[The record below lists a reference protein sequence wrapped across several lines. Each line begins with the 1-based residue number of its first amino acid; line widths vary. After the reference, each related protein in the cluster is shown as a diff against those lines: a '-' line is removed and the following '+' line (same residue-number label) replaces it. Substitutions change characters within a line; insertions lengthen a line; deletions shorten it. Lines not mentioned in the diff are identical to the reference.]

1 MILCGKKADSK
12 LFDKPKTYIL
22 KAMIIYNV
30 TIKVDKRIHDE
41 WLPWMKDVHIKD
53 VVNTG
58 CFTHAVMLHLMEAD
72 DPEGINPST
81 IKVFCHPL
89 PFFR

>member
-41 WLPWMKDVHIKD
+41 WLPWMSYLKRLRSYKQK
-53 VVNTG
+53 
-58 CFTHAVMLHLMEAD
+58 A
-72 DPEGINPST
+72 
-81 IKVFCHPL
+81 
-89 PFFR
+89 